1 MLLMNMLRARS
12 DGEKVWADFFLLI
25 FCYAISFVIDGSF
38 DVSLEGPVYG
48 VWFWCLFG
56 VGIGATMIYRAS
68 SWAEHKSDWQT
79 AARLSAAPDGQS

>member
-38 DVSLEGPVYG
+38 DVSLEGPVNG
-48 VWFWCLFG
+48 IWFWCLFG

-68 SWAEHKSDWQT
+68 SWTEHKSDWQT